1 MQVQRPGEENRGTFV
16 IFKCIL
22 QLVPEKVFFFTT
34 HLCLAHVVHRRHVE
48 RFQQRERLFVGAVD
62 VGGAAEEGLG
72 RESAESGTSIRR
84 EEGIM
89 PG

>member
-1 MQVQRPGEENRGTFV
+1 ML
-16 IFKCIL
+16 IL
-22 QLVPEKVFFFTT
+22 KDLLTDN
-34 HLCLAHVVHRRHVE
+34 LCVRYLLTYLEREPVLADFVHRRHVE

>member
-1 MQVQRPGEENRGTFV
+1 MSHRYAGEE
-16 IFKCIL
+16 KCIRKHFTYL
-22 QLVPEKVFFFTT
+22 LVVY
-34 HLCLAHVVHRRHVE
+34 LNVVHSRHVE